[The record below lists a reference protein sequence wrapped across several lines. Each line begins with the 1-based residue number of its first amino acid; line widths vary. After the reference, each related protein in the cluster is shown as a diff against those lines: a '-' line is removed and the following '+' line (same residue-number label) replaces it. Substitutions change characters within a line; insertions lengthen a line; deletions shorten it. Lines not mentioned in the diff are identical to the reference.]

1 MIRNK
6 RVMAFRGRLDFRGS
20 PRDKGAGGGFTGER
34 QAGHILGLAK
44 RKERGPQRGV
54 LGMGRGPRD

>member
-6 RVMAFRGRLDFRGS
+6 GVMAFVGRLDFRGS
-20 PRDKGAGGGFTGER
+20 PKDKGAGGGFTGER
-34 QAGHILGLAK
+34 QAGHTWGLAK

-54 LGMGRGPRD
+54 LGMRRGPSD